1 MPDHVRRG
9 VRCRN
14 AGPANDQRRHR
25 RFWLRRADHENR
37 FTTSEQVRCAY
48 NAPVFEVK
56 TDIPADKGMP
66 FVMIFSL
73 SWFFALASSG
83 YPPAKNAVSAP
94 QKSDLPTSMRAVPA
108 AQIIPPSPSYRFPD
122 DRSYVYSVEW
132 HLFTAG
138 TATVK
143 MEPAGPEQKVTA
155 VANSQG
161 VVNALYG
168 VRDRFEARFD
178 PRTFCSLRVFK
189 HSEEGSHKR
198 ETEIRFDYSRRT
210 STLYERNL
218 KTGETKHTENDIPG
232 CVTDVVSGFFYVAS
246 LPLQPGGTYRFPMN
260 DGNKT
265 AEVLAHVETREQIKT
280 PEGIFPTLRVAAEAI
295 SGTLKGRGKIWV
307 WFTDDGNRTPVQMRA
322 KLGWGTLLFRL
333 QRLNR

>member
-1 MPDHVRRG
+1 M
-9 VRCRN
+9 
-14 AGPANDQRRHR
+14 
-25 RFWLRRADHENR
+25 L
-37 FTTSEQVRCAY
+37 
-48 NAPVFEVK
+48 PVFQVK
-56 TDIPADKGMP
+56 TDILANNGMRL
-66 FVMIFSL
+66 FMIFSL
-73 SWFFALASSG
+73 TWFFALASSG
-83 YPPAKNAVSAP
+83 YTPARNAASAP
-94 QKSDLPTSMRAVPA
+94 QKNDSPTSMRAAPA
-108 AQIIPPSPSYRFPD
+108 AQIIPPSPNYRFPD
-122 DRSYVYSVEW
+122 GRSYVYSVEW

-161 VVNALYG
+161 VVNALYD

-210 STLYERNL
+210 SALNETNL
-218 KTGETKHTENDIPG
+218 KTGEIKHTENDIPV
-232 CVTDVVSGFFYVAS
+232 CVTDVVTGFYYVAS
-246 LPLQPGGTYRFPMN
+246 LPLQPGGTYSFPVN

-280 PEGIFPTLRVAAEAI
+280 PVGIFQTLRVAAEAT
-295 SGTLKGRGKIWV
+295 SGTLKGRGRIWV
-307 WFTDDGNRTPVQMRA
+307 WFTDDDNRTPVQMRA

>member
-1 MPDHVRRG
+1 MLP
-9 VRCRN
+9 
-14 AGPANDQRRHR
+14 
-25 RFWLRRADHENR
+25 F
-37 FTTSEQVRCAY
+37 SKS
-48 NAPVFEVK
+48 K
-56 TDIPADKGMP
+56 TDLPADNGMP
-66 FVMIFSL
+66 LVRIFSL

-83 YPPAKNAVSAP
+83 YPAAKNAVSAP
-94 QKSDLPTSMRAVPA
+94 QKSDLPTSIRAVPA
-108 AQIIPPSPSYRFPD
+108 AQIIAPSASYRFAD
-122 DRSYVYSVEW
+122 VRSYVYSVEW

-210 STLYERNL
+210 SALNEKNL
-218 KTGETKHTENDIPG
+218 KTGEVKHAENDIPV
-232 CVTDVVSGFFYVAS
+232 CITEVVTGFYYVAS
-246 LPLQPGGTYRFPMN
+246 LPLQPGGTYSFPVN
-260 DGNKT
+260 DGTKT

-280 PEGIFPTLRVAAEAI
+280 PVGIFQTLRVAAEAT
-295 SGTLKGRGKIWV
+295 SGTLKGRGRIWV
-307 WFTDDGNRTPVQMRA
+307 WFTDDGDRIPVQMRA

-333 QRLNR
+333 RGQNRQ